1 MFVGVLPAIFP
12 MVAALYALA
21 LLAIPLAIMSPF
33 LLIASIG
40 LLAFGLALI
49 PLGIAMSMFSVDAA
63 LGFAIAMGVVTAA
76 IIPLAILSMF
86 GFMTAAA
93 VGMVTIAVGI
103 LALGL
108 AVMIIGGVAD
118 TLASIVGLLV
128 LLGLV
133 GPLLVVAAI
142 GIYLISGALIA
153 FGLANVIAA
162 GLMAAAAAINLIS
175 AFFGGQTPLEM
186 LLTLASHAD
195 ELYIAGKGI
204 MFMAMGIGMLAKSLK
219 DLDADALTEIGESMR
234 GILPGIVGGD
244 MNFVAGNMVMGEQEK
259 DGAEGM
265 AADNAEASALGR
277 SGMMVNAPANTMIL
291 GGGAGGGKSKEESSP
306 KGLDGQQAGG
316 RMNESTFRRI
326 QERFYKSAIV

>member
-1 MFVGVLPAIFP
+1 
-12 MVAALYALA
+12 
-21 LLAIPLAIMSPF
+21 
-33 LLIASIG
+33 
-40 LLAFGLALI
+40 
-49 PLGIAMSMFSVDAA
+49 
-63 LGFAIAMGVVTAA
+63 
-76 IIPLAILSMF
+76 
-86 GFMTAAA
+86 
-93 VGMVTIAVGI
+93 
-103 LALGL
+103 
-108 AVMIIGGVAD
+108 
-118 TLASIVGLLV
+118 
-128 LLGLV
+128 
-133 GPLLVVAAI
+133 
-142 GIYLISGALIA
+142 
-153 FGLANVIAA
+153 
-162 GLMAAAAAINLIS
+162 MAAAAAINAIS
-175 AFFGGQTPLEM
+175 SFFGGQSPLEM
-186 LLTLASHAD
+186 LLTIAAHAD